1 MPRRTLTELQ
11 EAFAQEY
18 VRADLNPVK
27 TPGWGREV
35 LRTAQRS
42 VGGACTANDKTA
54 SEKASKMLSHPKVAA
69 RIRALRD
76 VVATVALDA
85 QAEAEAESKPA
96 PQTIVVPGIEEPM
109 PTPIK
114 VIEGAAEIAN
124 RYAFD
129 TSVRATLTELACVGM
144 ADPRGL
150 FDEAGN
156 LLDLKDMPEHLARAV
171 SSIKVHR
178 QRGQDGSQT
187 RAETVEIKF
196 WPKVEA
202 LRLIGQ
208 HRRMFVELHE
218 NGAANEFAHMTDEQ
232 IDAELARY
240 AALDAIER
248 AQRPVKAKAT
258 EGGDR

>member
-1 MPRRTLTELQ
+1 MPRKLTPLQ
-11 EAFAQEY
+11 EQFAQEC
-18 VRADLNPVK
+18 VRGELETAGKIGWRREALRRAQAATGHAPTAD
-27 TPGWGREV
+27 
-35 LRTAQRS
+35 
-42 VGGACTANDKTA
+42 DKTA
-54 SEKASKMLSHPKVAA
+54 SERASKLLRHPGVAA
-69 RIRALRD
+69 RIDALHGR
-76 VVATVALDA
+76 VASVALDA
-85 QAEAEAESKPA
+85 QMDSMAKGQPLPAEVK
-96 PQTIVVPGIEEPM
+96 VPEMRAAVPV
-109 PTPIK
+109 P
-114 VIEGAAEIAN
+114 AEIPEPVKL
-124 RYAFD
+124 YAFD
-129 TSVRATLTELACVGM
+129 TSVRATLTELACIGM

-240 AALDAIER
+240 EALDAIEK
-248 AQRPVKAKAT
+248 AQRQKAKAT